1 MTKITSLGYDL
12 VMSAGDVVNTTTFR
26 CYMQWAPCIEQ
37 TDKVITMSNI
47 TTPAVTTLG
56 TLPSGEGDSWKNLYA
71 KTKIHKIVVKYMPA
85 VTQGM
90 AGVVPGAGGISPIAP
105 PLTFANSAEMYT
117 IPIYDNVDSVITD
130 LGGIIP
136 KPTDQDLNNMIQKPY
151 TKAHSIYRPWTRI
164 ISPKEFMSYQSYQGG
179 DLYQK
184 RGGYFDL
191 SNDVCRL
198 NGLFIGMEPISIG
211 GLSNGANVLESFPNN
226 NDIFNLGKLQ
236 ITMYQSFKVRT

>member
-1 MTKITSLGYDL
+1 MTKITCLGYDL
-12 VMSAGDVVNTTTFR
+12 IMSAGAPPNTLTFR
-26 CYMQWAPCIEQ
+26 CYMQWAPCSEQ
-37 TDKVITMSNI
+37 TDKIITLGNLQ
-47 TTPAVTTLG
+47 TDTVTTLG
-56 TLPSGEGDSWKNLYA
+56 TLPSGEGDSWKNLYG

-85 VTQGM
+85 ITQGM
-90 AGVVPGAGGISPIAP
+90 AGVVPGTTGLSPAP
-105 PLTFANSAEMYT
+105 AALTFSNNAEMYT

-130 LGGIIP
+130 LGTIVP

-179 DLYQK
+179 DLFQK

-211 GLSNGANVLESFPNN
+211 GLTSGANVVESFPG
-226 NDIFNLGKLQ
+226 DGAIFNLGKLQ
-236 ITMYQSFKVRT
+236 ITVYQSFKVRT